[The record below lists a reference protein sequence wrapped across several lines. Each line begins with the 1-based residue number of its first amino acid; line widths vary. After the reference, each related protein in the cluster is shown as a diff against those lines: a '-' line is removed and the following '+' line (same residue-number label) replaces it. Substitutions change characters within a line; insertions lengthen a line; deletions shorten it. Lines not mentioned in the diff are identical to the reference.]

1 MKNTKA
7 KKVRWSN
14 KLKALK
20 AISVSQPWAWLIANG
35 YKDLETR
42 TRATEYRGPVLI
54 HANQN
59 MDSMKFTVRDTL
71 IGKFGIKDLAEEYD
85 TGGIIGVVDI
95 VDCVKTSKSPW
106 HKKGTW
112 SYVFANPRVL
122 PYLECKGS
130 AGFFTPK
137 F

>member
-71 IGKFGIKDLAEEYD
+71 IGKC
-85 TGGIIGVVDI
+85 GIIGVVDI